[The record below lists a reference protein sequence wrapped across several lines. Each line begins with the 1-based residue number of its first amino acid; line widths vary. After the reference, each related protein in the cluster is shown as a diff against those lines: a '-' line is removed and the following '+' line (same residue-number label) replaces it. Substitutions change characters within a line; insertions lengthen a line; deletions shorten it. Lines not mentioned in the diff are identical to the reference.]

1 MPRKPTPRPIGEHLA
16 TLARVTRQIDAVPT
30 ATAAEAKQ
38 LSAKKQAIVIDPKR
52 AQKIKRALGIA
63 MSELQAEIS
72 K

>member
-30 ATAAEAKQ
+30 ATKAEAKQ
-38 LSAKKQAIVIDPKR
+38 LGPKAVTIDPKR
-52 AQKIKRALGIA
+52 SRKIKRALGLA
-63 MSELQAEIS
+63 MKELQAEIS